1 MRLAFAATHPVE
13 TQDSETQI
21 LFRVY
26 MSRDSRWNMI
36 WRCLAALRPSLYSC
50 VKAVHAVAALLVL
63 YKVSFSLV
71 SGLQEGLIG
80 H

>member
-1 MRLAFAATHPVE
+1 
-13 TQDSETQI
+13 
-21 LFRVY
+21 
-26 MSRDSRWNMI
+26 MI